1 MAKKVTRTVEKKK
14 EGGVKSKKVTYKT
27 KSGTTV
33 TRTKSKGGGTGKRK
47 STTVTNKA
55 GKTVATSTK
64 AKRVGER
71 AKFGVAA
78 TPSKRKKKTVT
89 SGNTTVTT
97 RKQAGGAVGKQGQR
111 TVKKNG
117 KVVRKKT
124 KTNVRPG
131 DRLQRAATTG
141 IMVAGAPGAGAIG
154 AIGAAGAVG
163 FDAVLRRGTSGKT
176 KTKNGKVV
184 KNKRKGTGNVRFR
197 DVPLP
202 KSNF

>member
-1 MAKKVTRTVEKKK
+1 MAKKVTRAVEKKK

-64 AKRVGER
+64 AKRQY
-71 AKFGVAA
+71 A
-78 TPSKRKKKTVT
+78 TGMPKRKKKTVT

-97 RKQAGGAVGKQGQR
+97 RKQSNQGGKLGRR

-117 KVVRKKT
+117 REVSRKEKLMA
-124 KTNVRPG
+124 RPVE
-131 DRLQRAATTG
+131 RAL
-141 IMVAGAPGAGAIG
+141 AGAITTGVGVGG
-154 AIGAAGAVG
+154 AIAGGPVGAAGAAAGGAMGYG
-163 FDAVLRRGTSGKT
+163 FKKSQAKRKE
-176 KTKNGKVV
+176 KNGKVV
-184 KNKRKGTGNVRFR
+184 KKKGKMHHSLTMR
-197 DVPLP
+197 DIPLP

>member
-1 MAKKVTRTVEKKK
+1 MANRTVEKKK
-14 EGGVKSKKVTYKT
+14 EGGVKSKRVTYKT

-47 STTVTNKA
+47 KTTVTNKA

-71 AKFGVAA
+71 AKFAVPA

-89 SGNTTVTT
+89 VGNTTVTT
-97 RKQAGGAVGKQGQR
+97 RKQAGVKGKQGQR
-111 TVKKNG
+111 TVKENG

-124 KTNVRPG
+124 KTNPMRPG
-131 DRLQRAATTG
+131 DRVFAPAA
-141 IMVAGAPGAGAIG
+141 ALADRLSGA
-154 AIGAAGAVG
+154 
-163 FDAVLRRGTSGKT
+163 RT
-176 KTKNGKVV
+176 KTTYSNGKVV
-184 KNKRKGTGNVRFR
+184 KKKGSGKSPSFR
-197 DVPLP
+197 DIPLP

>member
-14 EGGVKSKKVTYKT
+14 EGGVKSKRVTYKT

-55 GKTVATSTK
+55 GKTVATSAK
-64 AKRVGER
+64 AKRQYETGM
-71 AKFGVAA
+71 
-78 TPSKRKKKTVT
+78 PKRKKKTVT
-89 SGNTTVTT
+89 VGNTTVTT
-97 RKQAGGAVGKQGQR
+97 RKQSNQGGKLGRR

-117 KVVRKKT
+117 REVSRKEKLMT
-124 KTNVRPG
+124 RPVERG
-131 DRLQRAATTG
+131 LAGAITTG
-141 IMVAGAPGAGAIG
+141 GTVAGAAAGGPALVL
-154 AIGAAGAVG
+154 GAAGGAMNYG
-163 FDAVLRRGTSGKT
+163 LKKSQAKFKE
-176 KTKNGKVV
+176 KNGKVV
-184 KNKRKGTGNVRFR
+184 KKKGKMHHSLAMR

>member
-1 MAKKVTRTVEKKK
+1 MAKRVTRTVEKKK

-55 GKTVATSTK
+55 GKTVATSNK
-64 AKRVGER
+64 AKRQY
-71 AKFGVAA
+71 ASGV
-78 TPSKRKKKTVT
+78 PKRKKKTVT
-89 SGNTTVTT
+89 AGNTTVTT
-97 RKQAGGAVGKQGQR
+97 RKESNQGGKHGRR

-117 KVVRKKT
+117 REVSRKEKLMA
-124 KTNVRPG
+124 RPVERG
-131 DRLQRAATTG
+131 LVGAITTG
-141 IMVAGAPGAGAIG
+141 
-154 AIGAAGAVG
+154 GAVG
-163 FDAVLRRGTSGKT
+163 GAAAGGPLLGLGAVGGAMGYGFKKSQAKRKE
-176 KTKNGKVV
+176 KNGKVV
-184 KNKRKGTGNVRFR
+184 KKKGKMHHSLAMR

>member
-55 GKTVATSTK
+55 GKTVATSDK
-64 AKRVGER
+64 AKRQYGGS
-71 AKFGVAA
+71 KYGGGV
-78 TPSKRKKKTVT
+78 PKRKKKTVT

-97 RKQAGGAVGKQGQR
+97 RKQSSGADGKQTRR

-117 KVVRKKT
+117 NVVSKKT
-124 KTNVRPG
+124 KRNLRPAERVAR
-131 DRLQRAATTG
+131 DVTTATMLAA
-141 IMVAGAPGAGAIG
+141 APGSGAFGAGV
-154 AIGAAGAVG
+154 AAGGVG
-163 FDAVLRRGTSGKT
+163 MNYGMRRGFSGKT

-184 KNKRKGTGNVRFR
+184 KKKGRGANNLRFR

>member
-14 EGGVKSKKVTYKT
+14 EDGVKSKKVTYKT

-33 TRTKSKGGGTGKRK
+33 TQTKSKGGGTGKRK
-47 STTVTNKA
+47 ITTVANKA

-64 AKRVGER
+64 AKRQG
-71 AKFGVAA
+71 GLS
-78 TPSKRKKKTVT
+78 PKRKKKTVT

-97 RKQAGGAVGKQGQR
+97 RKESGAYGKR
-111 TVKKNG
+111 TRRAVNKNG
-117 KVVRKKT
+117 KEVAKKE
-124 KTNVRPG
+124 KSMRRSGERV
-131 DRLQRAATTG
+131 ATGAVLGTG
-141 IMVAGAPGAGAIG
+141 ALA
-154 AIGAAGAVG
+154 GAAGAAM
-163 FDAVLRRGTSGKT
+163 AVAGQKALNYEMGKT

-184 KNKRKGTGNVRFR
+184 KKKKRGAPNYSFR

>member
-14 EGGVKSKKVTYKT
+14 EDGVKSKKVTYKT

-55 GKTVATSTK
+55 GKTVATSAK
-64 AKRVGER
+64 AKRQYARRRYENL
-71 AKFGVAA
+71 
-78 TPSKRKKKTVT
+78 TPKRKKKTVT

-97 RKQAGGAVGKQGQR
+97 RKQSGEAGKETRR

-117 KVVRKKT
+117 REVSRKEKSMY
-124 KTNVRPG
+124 RPG
-131 DRLQRAATTG
+131 HRAGVGA
-141 IMVAGAPGAGAIG
+141 INAVAASSFPIAGGAMGAAFSAVGAGSAY
-154 AIGAAGAVG
+154 G
-163 FDAVLRRGTSGKT
+163 FKKSQAKT

-184 KNKRKGTGNVRFR
+184 KKKGKMNGLSMR